1 MKHLFW
7 VVCLVV
13 LASCNSK
20 TKQSDYV
27 AIEDFKSQHRDGF
40 VGDSQCMSCHKGVY
54 EDWKGSDHDLAMQV
68 ANDSTILGDFNNV
81 KTIIDGV
88 SYHFTKSDDGKFM
101 VHVKEIDGSEVDY
114 EISYAFGVRPLQQ
127 YLIDFDKG
135 RKQVLRVTWD
145 SEKHKWFHQYN
156 GDEIDPH
163 DWLHWTETAQNW
175 NTMCAE
181 CHSTNL
187 EKNYDVDT
195 DAFNTTYS
203 VINVSCESCH
213 GPAEQHVFWA
223 EHVQDSIHTENTYI
237 IPGNSQLSQMNMCAP
252 CHARRARL
260 TEKMVPGT
268 AFEDQYMLQN
278 ITNDLYHGD
287 GQIEDEDYVYGS
299 FLQSKMY
306 HDGVKCSD
314 CHDPHTL
321 KVKFQDNRLCLQCHA
336 PSYDKPSHHFHAQD
350 TDGAQCINCH
360 MTGAVYMGNDFRR
373 DHSFRVPRPDQSVTY
388 GTPNA
393 CTQCHQDKS
402 DQWAADQ
409 VVEWY
414 GPERS
419 DHYSDHLL
427 LSNKPNITS
436 EERSSLDAFINN
448 LNYPAIAR
456 STVISNL
463 NITTSKQY
471 EAILKS
477 LDDPSAMVRY
487 SALQK
492 FRTISPQDRVSIASK
507 YLSDTTRL
515 VRIGAMQLLTGVDAQ
530 ILTAVNQSALS
541 KAKHEL
547 ETMLF
552 TNADFSTG
560 RLQLGDYYLQ
570 NNDITNAIKNYELAL
585 KKDSLL
591 LPVYSNLATAYS
603 LQGDSASA
611 LNILNI
617 WIEKSP
623 KEGRAYY
630 LRALLYFELQNYDLA
645 VSDLKTAIKI
655 DPKDT
660 RSMYNLSTYYY
671 QNKAFSAA
679 EKYINMALKL
689 QPDNPD
695 YQYLLALI
703 YRDQGKMEESAK
715 IMQTLQA
722 AAANQNNT

>member
-13 LASCNSK
+13 LTGCNSK

-27 AIEDFKSQHRDGF
+27 AIEDFKSEHKDGF
-40 VGDSQCMSCHKGVY
+40 VGDSQCMACHKGVY
-54 EDWKGSDHDLAMQV
+54 DNWTGSDHDLAMQV
-68 ANDSTILGDFNNV
+68 ANDSTILGDFNDV
-81 KTIIDGV
+81 KTVIDGV
-88 SYHFTKSDDGKFM
+88 SYHFTKADDKFM
-101 VHVKEIDGSEVDY
+101 VHVKEIDDSEVDY

-135 RKQVLRVTWD
+135 KKQVLRVTWD
-145 SEKHKWFHQYN
+145 SEKNVWFHQYH

-187 EKNYDVDT
+187 EKDYDVET
-195 DAFNTTYS
+195 DSYNTTYS
-203 VINVSCESCH
+203 IINVSCESCH
-213 GPAEQHVFWA
+213 GPAERHVFWA
-223 EHVQDSIHTENTYI
+223 EHIQDSTHTENTYI

-252 CHARRARL
+252 CHARRSRL
-260 TEKMVPGT
+260 TEKMIPGT

-278 ITNDLYHGD
+278 ISSEFYHGD

-336 PSYDKPSHHFHAQD
+336 PSYDQPSHHFHTQD
-350 TDGAQCINCH
+350 TNEAKCINCH

-373 DHSFRVPRPDQSVTY
+373 DHSFRVPRPDQSVEY

-402 DQWAADQ
+402 DEWAADQ
-409 VVEWY
+409 VVDWY
-414 GPERS
+414 GPDRLDHFS
-419 DHYSDHLL
+419 DDLL
-427 LSNKPNITS
+427 ISNKSNINDQ
-436 EERSSLDAFINN
+436 ERARLDQFINN

-456 STVISNL
+456 STVIGNL
-463 NITTSKQY
+463 EITNNAQF
-471 EAILKS
+471 EAVLKS
-477 LDDPSAMVRY
+477 LEDPSAMVRY
-487 SALQK
+487 NALQK
-492 FRTISPQDRVSIASK
+492 FRGLSPQDRVALASK
-507 YLSDTTRL
+507 LLSDSTRL
-515 VRIGAMQLLTGVDAQ
+515 VRIGAVQLLTGIDTETLAS
-530 ILTAVNQSALS
+530 VNQSALS
-541 KAKHEL
+541 KARHEL
-547 ETMLF
+547 ETMMF

-570 NNDITNAIKNYELAL
+570 NNDLDNAIKNYELAL

-591 LPVYSNLATAYS
+591 LPVYSNLATSYS
-603 LQGDSASA
+603 LKGDSNSA
-611 LNILNI
+611 LSTLNL
-617 WIEKSP
+617 WMKKAP
-623 KEGRAYY
+623 NQGRAYY
-630 LRALLYFELQNYDLA
+630 LRALLYFELKQNNLA

-655 DPKDT
+655 DPTDT
-660 RSMYNLSTYYY
+660 RSMYNLSTFYY
-671 QNKAFSAA
+671 QNKQWSNA
-679 EKYINMALKL
+679 ETIILKALKL
-689 QPDNPD
+689 QASNPD

-703 YRDQGKMEESAK
+703 YRDQGKIEASSK
-715 IMQTLQA
+715 IMQALQA
-722 AAANQNNT
+722 ASQNNQ

>member
-1 MKHLFW
+1 MKCFFW

-13 LASCNSK
+13 LTGCNPK

-27 AIEDFKSQHRDGF
+27 AIENLKLQHEDGF
-40 VGDSQCMSCHKGVY
+40 VGDSQCMTCHKGVFD
-54 EDWKGSDHDLAMQV
+54 DWSGSDHDLAMQV
-68 ANDSTILGDFNNV
+68 ANDSTVLGDFNNV

-88 SYHFTKSDDGKFM
+88 SYHFTKANDKFM
-101 VHVKEIDGSEVDY
+101 VHVKEIDGSETDY
-114 EISYAFGVRPLQQ
+114 EITYTFGVKPLQQ
-127 YLIDFDKG
+127 YLIEFDRG

-145 SEKHKWFHQYN
+145 SVKNRWYHQYK
-156 GDEIDPH
+156 GDQIDPH

-187 EKNYDVDT
+187 KKNYDVET

-203 VINVSCESCH
+203 IINVSCESCH
-213 GPAEQHVFWA
+213 GPAERHVYWA

-260 TEKMVPGT
+260 TEKMIPGT

-314 CHDPHTL
+314 CHNPHTL

-336 PSYDKPSHHFHAQD
+336 PSYDEPSHHFHEKA
-350 TDGAQCINCH
+350 TEGSKCINCH
-360 MTGAVYMGNDFRR
+360 MTGALYMGNDFRR
-373 DHSFRVPRPDQSVTY
+373 DHSFRLPRPDQSVEY

-402 DQWAADQ
+402 DEWAAKQ
-409 VVEWY
+409 VVDWY
-414 GPERS
+414 GTERLDHFS
-419 DHYSDHLL
+419 DDLL
-427 LSNKPNITS
+427 ISNKSNINDQ
-436 EERSSLDAFINN
+436 ERDRLDQFINN

-463 NITTSKQY
+463 NITNKEQF

-477 LDDPSAMVRY
+477 LEDPSAMVRY

-492 FRTISPQDRVSIASK
+492 FRGVSPQDRVSIASK

-515 VRIGAMQLLTGVDAQ
+515 VRIGAMQLLTGVDTQ
-530 ILTAVNQSALS
+530 ILATVNQTALS
-541 KAKHEL
+541 KARNEL
-547 ETMLF
+547 ETMMF

-570 NNDITNAIKNYELAL
+570 NNDIDNAIKNYELAL

-591 LPVYSNLATAYS
+591 LPVYSNLATSYS
-603 LQGDSASA
+603 LKGDSKLA
-611 LNILNI
+611 LNTLNL
-617 WIEKSP
+617 WLKKEP
-623 KEGRAYY
+623 KEGRAHY
-630 LRALLYFELQNYDLA
+630 LRALLYFELKQYDAA
-645 VSDLKTAIKI
+645 VSNLKMAIQI
-655 DPKDT
+655 DPTDT

-671 QNKAFSAA
+671 QNKQFSDA
-679 EKYINMALKL
+679 ESVILKAIKL
-689 QPDNPD
+689 QKSNQD

-703 YRDQGKMEESAK
+703 YRDQGKTEKSNK
-715 IMQTLQA
+715 IMQALQVA
-722 AAANQNNT
+722 ASQNNS

>member
-1 MKHLFW
+1 MKHVFW

-13 LASCNSK
+13 LSACNSK

-27 AIEDFKSQHRDGF
+27 AIEDLKLQHKDGF
-40 VGDSQCMSCHKGVY
+40 IGDSQCMECHKGVY
-54 EDWKGSDHDLAMQV
+54 DDWRGSDHDLAMQV

-88 SYHFTKSDDGKFM
+88 SYHFTRSEDDKFM

-127 YLIDFDKG
+127 YLIDFDRG

-145 SEKHKWFHQYN
+145 TEKGVWFHQYK

-187 EKNYDVDT
+187 EKDYNVETDSYDT
-195 DAFNTTYS
+195 KYS
-203 VINVSCESCH
+203 IINVSCESCH
-213 GPAEQHVFWA
+213 GPAERHVYWA
-223 EHVQDSIHTENTYI
+223 NNIQDSTHTENTYI
-237 IPGNSQLSQMNMCAP
+237 IPGNSQFSQMNMCAP

-260 TEKMVPGT
+260 TEKMIPGT
-268 AFEDQYMLQN
+268 HFEDQYLLQN

-306 HDGVKCSD
+306 HEGVTCSD

-321 KVKFQDNRLCLQCHA
+321 KTKYTDNRLCLQCHT
-336 PSYDKPSHHFHAQD
+336 PNYNEPSHHFHEAE
-350 TDGAQCINCH
+350 TDGAQCVNCH

-373 DHSFRVPRPDQSVTY
+373 DHSFRVPRPDQSVEY

-402 DQWAADQ
+402 DEWAAKQ

-414 GPERS
+414 GPDRL
-419 DHYSDHLL
+419 DHYSDQLL
-427 LSNKPNITS
+427 ISNKSNIS
-436 EERSSLDAFINN
+436 VQERMGLDTFINN
-448 LNYPAIAR
+448 LDYPAIAR
-456 STVISNL
+456 ATVIE
-463 NITTSKQY
+463 NIDITNNEQF
-471 EAILKS
+471 EVILKS
-477 LDDPSAMVRY
+477 LEDPSPMVRFN
-487 SALQK
+487 ALQK
-492 FRTISPQDRVSIASK
+492 FRNISPQDRVFIASK
-507 YLSDTTRL
+507 HLSDTTRL
-515 VRIGAMQLLTGVDAQ
+515 VRIGAMQLLTGIDAQ
-530 ILTAVNQSALS
+530 TLATINQSELS
-541 KAKHEL
+541 KARHEL
-547 ETMLF
+547 ETMMF

-570 NNDITNAIKNYELAL
+570 NNDPDNAIKNYELAL

-603 LQGDSASA
+603 LKGNSELA
-611 LNILNI
+611 LSTLNT
-617 WIEKSP
+617 WLR
-623 KEGRAYY
+623 KEPNAGRAYY
-630 LRALLYFELQNYDLA
+630 LRALLNFEIKANEQA
-645 VSDLKTAIKI
+645 VSDLNQAIKI
-655 DPKDT
+655 DSTDT
-660 RSMYNLSTYYY
+660 RSMYNLATFYY
-671 QNKAFSAA
+671 QNKKFTEA
-679 EKYINMALKL
+679 EHVILKAVKL
-689 QPDNPD
+689 LPDNQD

-703 YRDQGKMEESAK
+703 YQGQGKTEQSNR
-715 IMQTLQA
+715 IMQNLQN
-722 AAANQNNT
+722 NQNNS